1 MLTRTLRRDIYSLE
15 ALGYSI
21 KNVKLLVI
29 DLLVVLRYLYI
40 Y

>member
-1 MLTRTLRRDIYSLE
+1 MYSLE

-21 KNVKLLVI
+21 KNIKLLKL
-29 DLLVVLRYLYI
+29 DLLAVLRYLYI